1 MWANPCNTNQFLYL
15 KYILYTVFT
24 TSEKCKKNCL
34 NYFIGIG
41 LCYVLVQYI
50 QVRPDLDPQYKYPE
64 TTVPVL
70 AKIFLNIV
78 RVQFQDIS

>member
-1 MWANPCNTNQFLYL
+1 MWSNPCYTNQFLYL
-15 KYILYTVFT
+15 KYILYTVFK
-24 TSEKCKKNCL
+24 TSEKCKKL
-34 NYFIGIG
+34 SKLFDWYWIM
-41 LCYVLVQYI
+41 LLVQYI

-78 RVQFQDIS
+78 RV